1 MSNHDAEPE
10 NPAGSEAPVPGT
22 DQGAWA
28 AGPGARLLAERRN
41 QGLSLGDIA
50 RQLKLSVRQ
59 VEALERDDYSGFA
72 GPVFIRGFLR
82 NYAKLLHLDPEPLL
96 EAAELAV
103 GSPVVQAEQMP
114 AGGAISVAG
123 SDRGRR
129 ILAATALAV
138 LAVAAVVL
146 LASNAARE
154 RHEQQPAAPGPSL
167 ALQTPAASPPHPDS
181 PPADSSA
188 PTAGQAAPTTPAS
201 PAPEAVVQAPVAA
214 QSHPPVPESPIQ
226 AKPALS
232 EAVRAPARPD
242 VAQATPSAVPGQPRI
257 LVSGSGPV
265 QIHLAFE
272 DESWV
277 EIKDGSGVTIYSRLN
292 GAGTQRVVKGTPPFS
307 VVVGNAHGVK
317 VRYKDQAVDLGPH
330 TRVDVARV
338 TLE

>member
-10 NPAGSEAPVPGT
+10 KPAGSETPVPGA

-82 NYAKLLHLDPEPLL
+82 NYAKLLRMDPEPLL

-103 GSPVVQAEQMP
+103 VSPVVQAEQLP

-167 ALQTPAASPPHPDS
+167 ALQTPAASPPHPES

-188 PTAGQAAPTTPAS
+188 PAASQAAPSTAS
-201 PAPEAVVQAPVAA
+201 PPAVEAVVQP
-214 QSHPPVPESPIQ
+214 HPPVPESPTQ
-226 AKPALS
+226 AKPALTG
-232 EAVRAPARPD
+232 AVPGPAHPD
-242 VAQATPSAVPGQPRI
+242 VAQATPTAVPGQPRV

-265 QIHLAFE
+265 QIHLVFE

-292 GAGTQRVVKGTPPFS
+292 GAGTERVVKGTPPFS
-307 VVVGNAHGVK
+307 VVVGIALGVK
-317 VRYKDQAVDLGPH
+317 VRYMDKAVDLGPH